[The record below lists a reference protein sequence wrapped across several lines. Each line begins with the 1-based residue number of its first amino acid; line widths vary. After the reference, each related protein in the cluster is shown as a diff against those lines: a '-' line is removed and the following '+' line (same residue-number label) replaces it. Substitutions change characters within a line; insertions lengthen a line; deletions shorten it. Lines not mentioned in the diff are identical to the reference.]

1 MLSSRFVVLC
11 GVALSFV
18 LGAAANAST
27 LSFYDDAS
35 VPSGLRFTLGCGAA
49 ATDSCA
55 GKAVALK
62 GTPGLFDTTTGQMF
76 DLGNSGDATE
86 LAFVNANL
94 FGDDAALAA
103 HGGKDELGVATIV
116 TNALYILVK
125 TGGGGTTAAAAP
137 AATQTSGKPDKADKG
152 KGASQSNE
160 SNGAN
165 KPKLATAIIRNLT
178 GGSLTLTFAAAANG
192 SGLSHY
198 SFFGTATPGPDPVS
212 QIPLPAAGWLLL
224 TGLAGLGFAA
234 KRRRAA

>member
-1 MLSSRFVVLC
+1 MPSSRFVVLR

-62 GTPGLFDTTTGQMF
+62 GAPGLFDAATGQMF

-86 LAFVNANL
+86 LGFVNDNL
-94 FGDDAALAA
+94 FSGDASPAA
-103 HGGKDELGVATIV
+103 HGGKDELGIATIV

-125 TGGGGTTAAAAP
+125 TGGGGTGDATAP
-137 AATQTSGKPDKADKG
+137 AATGTKDKG
-152 KGASQSNE
+152 AKA
-160 SNGAN
+160 AD

-178 GGSLTLTFAAAANG
+178 GGSLTLTFAAAVNG
-192 SGLSHY
+192 AGLSHY
-198 SFFGTATPGPDPVS
+198 SFFGTTTPNAVIDPDPVA
-212 QIPLPAAGWLLL
+212 QVPLPAAGWLLL
-224 TGLAGLGFAA
+224 TSLAGLGFAA
-234 KRRRAA
+234 KRRKAA